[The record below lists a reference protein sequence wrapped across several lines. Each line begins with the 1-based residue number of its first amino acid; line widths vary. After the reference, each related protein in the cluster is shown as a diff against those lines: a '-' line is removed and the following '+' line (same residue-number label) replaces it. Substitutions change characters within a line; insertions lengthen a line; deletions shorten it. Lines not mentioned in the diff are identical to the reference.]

1 MTKEDSMKKASAV
14 DLSLIEEL
22 TQQTQD
28 EIKKMKPIHIL
39 VVGKT
44 GVGKSTLIN
53 RVFRERLVETGI
65 GEPITKH
72 LRQITKDNLPLV
84 LYDTRG
90 LELDAAIQDQV
101 AREINE
107 CLDQLEAKG
116 ETMHCAYYCINAS
129 SSRIE
134 PMEKDFIQGLAEK
147 MPVILVLTQAI
158 GQPAQDF
165 KKYLENLN
173 LKVQAVVPIMAKDYP
188 VSPDYTVEAYGLD
201 HLIEQTLAVI
211 PHDVQDAFNN
221 AQQGDLDRKA
231 RLARRW
237 ARRYIISTFGVGF
250 TPIPFADAALIVP
263 LQISMLAHITAIF
276 GVSLEHQTL
285 VGLIGAVGGTTGATF
300 LGRTLVGNIFKLIP
314 GLGSLAGGA
323 ISGATASIVTT
334 ALAMSYISV
343 LRVIAEHDVR
353 NEKLSAKSIRKLMQ
367 SEFRARLKRGKKDPD
382 YQAIRNE
389 QEKEKKEHK
398 D

>member
-1 MTKEDSMKKASAV
+1 MKKASAV

-116 ETMHCAYYCINAS
+116 EIMHCAYYCINAS

-188 VSPDYTVEAYGLD
+188 VTPDYTVEAYGLN

-367 SEFRARLKRGKKDPD
+367 SEFRARLRRGKKDPD

>member
-1 MTKEDSMKKASAV
+1 MKKASAV

-116 ETMHCAYYCINAS
+116 EIMHCAYYCINAS

-188 VSPDYTVEAYGLD
+188 VTPDYTVEVYALN

-211 PHDVQDAFNN
+211 PLDVQDAFNN

-367 SEFRARLKRGKKDPD
+367 SEFRARLRRGKKDPD

>member
-1 MTKEDSMKKASAV
+1 MKKASAV

-116 ETMHCAYYCINAS
+116 EIMHCAYYCINAS

-188 VSPDYTVEAYGLD
+188 VTPDYTVEAYGLN
-201 HLIEQTLAVI
+201 HSIEQTLAVI

-367 SEFRARLKRGKKDPD
+367 SEFRARLRRGKKDPD